1 MSPDGSPAPSGLP
14 GGAGRALPETG
25 MAPTLSVCLGQAS
38 DRGRKAENQDFHGA
52 ILPDGT
58 VLALK
63 GVALALADGI
73 SSSRVSRVAAETAV
87 RSFLDDYYCSP
98 ETWEVK
104 TAARTV
110 LTAAN
115 AWLHAQ
121 SPSGQFGADPNRG
134 HVCTFSGLILKGRR
148 GYVFHVGDS
157 RIWRVA
163 GASLEQ
169 LTEDHRIALPG
180 GESYLG
186 RALGLAPQVEI
197 DQRVIELAPGD
208 TFLLTTDGVH
218 EPLGPGTMAR
228 IVAEAGEPEAA
239 ASALVAAALAA
250 GSEDNL
256 TAQVVRIEALPDGS
270 AEEFMGAAARL
281 PLPPPVEAPAEF
293 DGYRLLRQI
302 HGNARSRI
310 FVAVETA
317 TGRQVALKLPA
328 PELREDPAHLR
339 RMMMEEW
346 IARRLSSPHV
356 LKAVP
361 PARPR
366 RYLYVV
372 TEHVEGRTLRQW
384 MHDNPQPDLAAVR
397 DIAGQIARG
406 IRAFHRRGMV
416 HQDLRPENVM
426 IDRTGTVKLID
437 FGSVRI
443 AGVAETV
450 VQPEAAEVLGAVQYV
465 APELF
470 LGAAGSWR
478 SDLYALGVIVY
489 EMLTGRLPYGA
500 AAARARSRAAQRR
513 LVYASAQRGARPV
526 PEWMDAALRRA
537 VDPDP
542 RRRQEALSE
551 FVADLSRPD
560 RRHAGA
566 PRPPLAERDPVRFWQ
581 IVSLCL
587 AGVIVYLLAR

>member
-1 MSPDGSPAPSGLP
+1 MSETLENIVENFSLFDDWEDRYRYLIDLGRGLP
-14 GGAGRALPETG
+14 HMEEALRTDSHIVRGCTSRVWLVSVKRA
-25 MAPTLSVCLGQAS
+25 
-38 DRGRKAENQDFHGA
+38 
-52 ILPDGT
+52 DGT
-58 VLALK
+58 FHFE
-63 GVALALADGI
+63 ADSDARERWEQAREVQLSMTIAQCMKVGSI
-73 SSSRVSRVAAETAV
+73 EIAACQA
-87 RSFLDDYYCSP
+87 
-98 ETWEVK
+98 
-104 TAARTV
+104 
-110 LTAAN
+110 
-115 AWLHAQ
+115 HAM
-121 SPSGQFGADPNRG
+121 
-134 HVCTFSGLILKGRR
+134 RR
-148 GYVFHVGDS
+148 
-157 RIWRVA
+157 A
-163 GASLEQ
+163 
-169 LTEDHRIALPG
+169 
-180 GESYLG
+180 
-186 RALGLAPQVEI
+186 
-197 DQRVIELAPGD
+197 
-208 TFLLTTDGVH
+208 
-218 EPLGPGTMAR
+218 
-228 IVAEAGEPEAA
+228 
-239 ASALVAAALAA
+239 
-250 GSEDNL
+250 
-256 TAQVVRIEALPDGS
+256 
-270 AEEFMGAAARL
+270 
-281 PLPPPVEAPAEF
+281 
-293 DGYRLLRQI
+293 
-302 HGNARSRI
+302 
-310 FVAVETA
+310 
-317 TGRQVALKLPA
+317 A
-328 PELREDPAHLR
+328 PELRGDPAHLR

-384 MHDNPQPDLAAVR
+384 MHDNPQRDLAAVR

-513 LVYASAQRGARPV
+513 LVYASAQHGARPV

-560 RRHAGA
+560 RRHAVA
-566 PRPPLAERDPVRFWQ
+566 PRPPLAECDPVRFWQ